1 VVLRFIVRRVMWLI
15 PTVVLITFMVYVF
28 VRIGWNPVESYKR
41 ANTKVTPKKIQQ
53 YKDANFLYDGAF
65 GYVRGYF
72 KWLATFVQGPDE
84 WLRTIKGRAEVY
96 PRLRNSIF
104 NTLRLAG
111 IASVVGITLGLAL
124 GTLAARRPGGVFDT
138 IVNSA
143 AYFLGAIPPFVSGVV
158 LQLIFAVE
166 LGWLPPAG
174 VYPPGQQGFDLG
186 LMTKHL
192 VLPVSVVAI
201 QTIST
206 YARYMRASLL
216 DVRSMDYVR
225 TARAKG
231 LGEWTIL
238 RRHGVRNAMIPMVTI
253 LGLDI
258 GQLLG
263 GLIITENIFEYNGT
277 GVYFIDAAG
286 SGDFPLLLPYLV
298 LVIVSVLLFNL
309 LADVTYARL
318 DPRIHLE

>member
-1 VVLRFIVRRVMWLI
+1 VLRFIVRRLLWLI
-15 PTVVLITFMVYVF
+15 PTVVLITFVVYVC
-28 VRIGWNPVESYKR
+28 VRIAWNPVESYKR
-41 ANTKVTPKKIQQ
+41 ANTRVTEKKIQE
-53 YKDANFLYDGAF
+53 YKDANFLYDGAG
-65 GYVRGYF
+65 GYVKGYF
-72 KWLATFVQGPDE
+72 KWLWTFIQGPDQ
-84 WLRTIKGRAEVY
+84 WLRTIKGRSLVY
-96 PRLRNSIF
+96 PQLRFAIF

-111 IASVVGITLGLAL
+111 IAAGLGIALGLLL

-138 IVNSA
+138 IVNST

-158 LQLIFAVE
+158 LQLIFAVK

-186 LMTKHL
+186 LMIKHL
-192 VLPVSVVAI
+192 ILPVLVVAI
-201 QTIST
+201 QTISG
-206 YARYMRASLL
+206 YARFMRASLL

-238 RRHGVRNAMIPMVTI
+238 RRHGVRNAMIPMATI
-253 LGLDI
+253 IGLDI

-277 GVYFIDAAG
+277 GEYFLRAAN
-286 SGDFPLLLPYLV
+286 SGDFPLLLPFLV
-298 LVIVSVLLFNL
+298 LIIISVLLFNL
-309 LADVTYARL
+309 LADVSYALL
-318 DPRIHLE
+318 DPRIRLD